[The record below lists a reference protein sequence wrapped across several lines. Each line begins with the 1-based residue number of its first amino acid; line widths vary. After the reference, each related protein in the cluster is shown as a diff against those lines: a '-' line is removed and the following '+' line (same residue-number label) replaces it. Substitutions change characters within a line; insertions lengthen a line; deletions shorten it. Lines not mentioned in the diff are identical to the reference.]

1 MIPAKYQTLKITSNT
16 QSLRLVERLIEDVC
30 QIYSVNEDCYGNMLI
45 AVTEAVNNAILHGNK
60 GNPEKFVKIGFESD
74 DNTLVFSVADE
85 GPGFDYQSLP
95 DPTDLP
101 RAADRRRGGIS
112 DTHLRGHQHQHQRP
126 GGDQSAARPA
136 NPDTRRLPRTLL

>member
-60 GNPEKFVKIGFESD
+60 NDPEKYVRIGFESD
-74 DNTLVFSVADE
+74 ENKLVFSVSDE
-85 GPGFDYQSLP
+85 GPGFDYASLP
-95 DPTDLP
+95 DPTD
-101 RAADRRRGGIS
+101 
-112 DTHLRGHQHQHQRP
+112 
-126 GGDQSAARPA
+126 PA
-136 NPDTRRLPRTLL
+136 NIDKISGRGVFLMSNLADEIKFEQNGSRVLLGFNG